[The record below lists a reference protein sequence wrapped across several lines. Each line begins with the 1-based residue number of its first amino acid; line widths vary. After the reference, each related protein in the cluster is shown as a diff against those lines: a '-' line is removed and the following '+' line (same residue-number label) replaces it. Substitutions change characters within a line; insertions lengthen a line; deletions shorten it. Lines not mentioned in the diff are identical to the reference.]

1 MARSNT
7 KVVFFE
13 GKSFNVF
20 EDVYE
25 PAEDTLL
32 LAENLGVGC
41 DEIVLDV
48 GTGCGIL
55 AVISALKARRVL
67 AIDVNPHAVRCTILN
82 AEAYRVS
89 EKMDVVRGDLFE
101 PFKEGGV
108 FDLILFNA
116 PYVPTEEEEE
126 KEWADRAWSGGK
138 TGRKLIDPFVTHT
151 SQYLKEGGRI
161 LLVQSTLSDV
171 EQTLMELKKQG
182 FAARILAE
190 KKDFFE
196 TITLIEA
203 QKVASIELQ
212 QKTF

>member
-25 PAEDTLL
+25 PSEDTLL
-32 LAENLGVGC
+32 LAENLVLGC

-67 AIDVNPHAVRCTILN
+67 AIDINPSAVRCTTLN

-89 EKMDVVRGDLFE
+89 EKMDVVRGDLFG
-101 PFKEGGV
+101 PFKEGEV

-126 KEWADRAWSGGK
+126 KGWAARMWSGGK
-138 TGRKLIDPFVTHT
+138 TGRKLIDPFVAYAG
-151 SQYLKEGGRI
+151 QYLKEDGRI

-171 EQTLMELKKQG
+171 EQTLMKLKKQG

-190 KKDFFE
+190 KKVFFE
-196 TITLIEA
+196 TISLIEA
-203 QKVASIELQ
+203 RR
-212 QKTF
+212 